1 MGVFGAMLTAVSGLR
16 SQSYALENIS
26 GNIANSQ
33 TTGFKRVDTSFVD
46 LIPDLPYRREIAG
59 SVTAFSRSTN
69 TIQGD
74 FQNTSVS
81 THVALNGQGYF
92 IVGQRSDYQ
101 NGQPVFTAQDL
112 YTRRGDFD
120 LDKDG
125 YLVNGS
131 GYYLKGNTI
140 DPVTG
145 QIVGS
150 AGAPIRVS
158 DQPIPAQQTANIEY
172 RANLPSYPRTNNS
185 NTTVPQSE
193 LLNPATYT
201 VDPVATGTVIG
212 SDIPLF
218 LNDSIAGGSITIYN
232 SVGAP
237 VNVQMRWAKTDS
249 ALYGGTDTWQLYYQT
264 NSTAAGAAVGWQRM
278 RTDTFNNLG
287 QITSPTTVAV
297 PAVTVDTVLVGA
309 VNINTGA
316 SGLTQFSDVNGVV
329 QAAYIRQDGYAAGS
343 LDRIAVGQDGRISG
357 TYTNGQVQA
366 LAQIGIA
373 NFSADNAL
381 KRGDGGVFA
390 QTLESGDPVVG
401 IAGATV
407 LGGTLENSNTDIAEE
422 FTKMIITQQAY
433 TANTRVVTTAQQMLQ
448 EVINIVR

>member
-46 LIPDLPYRREIAG
+46 LIPDLPYRRELAG
-59 SVTAFSRSTN
+59 SVTAFSRGTN
-69 TIQGD
+69 SIQGD
-74 FQNTSVS
+74 FQTTNIP
-81 THVALNGQGYF
+81 THISLNGEGYF
-92 IVGQRSDYQ
+92 IVAKRSDIQ
-101 NGQPVFTAQDL
+101 NGQPVFDSQDF

-120 LDKDG
+120 IDRDG

-145 QIVGS
+145 SIVGS
-150 AGAPIRVS
+150 AGSPILIS
-158 DQPIPAQQTANIEY
+158 DQPIPATATTNIDY
-172 RANLPSYPRTNNS
+172 RANLPSYPRTANAD
-185 NTTVPQSE
+185 TTVPQSE

-201 VDPVATGTVIG
+201 VDPVATGTVTG
-212 SDIPLF
+212 QDVQLF
-218 LNDSIAGGSITIYN
+218 LNDSIAGGSITVYN

-237 VNVQMRWAKTDS
+237 VNVQMRWAKTD
-249 ALYGGTDTWQLYYQT
+249 ALLYGGTDTWQLYYQYDS
-264 NSTAAGAAVGWQRM
+264 NAAGAAVAWERIG
-278 RTDTFNNLG
+278 TYTFNNLG
-287 QITSPTTVAV
+287 QLTSAPTVAI
-297 PAVTVDTVLVGA
+297 PALQVDGVAVGA
-309 VNINTGA
+309 VNFNTPTT
-316 SGLTQFSDVNGVV
+316 GLTQFSDVNGLV
-329 QAAYIRQDGYAAGS
+329 QAAYIRQDGYAAGT
-343 LDRIAVGQDGRISG
+343 LDRIAVGEDGRVSG
-357 TYTNGQVQA
+357 TYTNGRVVP

-381 KRGDGGVFA
+381 KRLDGGAFA
-390 QTLESGDPVVG
+390 QTLESGNPIVG
-401 IAGATV
+401 VGSSTV
-407 LGGTLENSNTDIAEE
+407 LGGALENSNTDIAEE

-448 EVINIVR
+448 DVINIVR